1 MEKDGNL
8 AIMLWGLLALIA
20 LVSAFFIPVLWIKIV
35 NLIFGGLNFCVIMS
49 WVVGVIQ
56 AKREYKKYSKL
67 KEE

>member
-1 MEKDGNL
+1 MNKNENL

-20 LVSAFFIPVLWIKIV
+20 LVSAFFIPVLWVKIV

-49 WVVGVIQ
+49 WVVALIS
-56 AKREYKKYSKL
+56 ARREYKKQSKL

>member
-49 WVVGVIQ
+49 WVVAVIQ

-67 KEE
+67 KEK

>member
-49 WVVGVIQ
+49 WVASVIQ

>member
-1 MEKDGNL
+1 MNKNENL

-20 LVSAFFIPVLWIKIV
+20 LVSAFFIPVLWVKIV

-49 WVVGVIQ
+49 WVVALISTR
-56 AKREYKKYSKL
+56 REYKKQSKL

>member
-49 WVVGVIQ
+49 WVAAVIQ
-56 AKREYKKYSKL
+56 AKREYKK
-67 KEE
+67 